1 MSCFICS
8 KETKE
13 RVTAIVYNESFRES
27 ASSRLFFDQEE
38 FKKIIQEWE
47 NERGDGLIVN
57 EDNAEQIIF
66 NMLSDMNEIAY
77 LSHYSCPV
85 KAEYVDNGSPRG
97 IYDPKTIF
105 SMETYKRLCCFNY
118 QVNEGERT
126 WKPFDGIYNMLKKIE
141 TALAQKLLF
150 NLPEFEKINGWN

>member
-27 ASSRLFFDQEE
+27 ASSRLFFGQEE
-38 FKKIIQEWE
+38 FEKIIQGWE
-47 NERGDGLIVN
+47 NERGDGRIVN
-57 EDNAEQIIF
+57 GDNAEQIIF
-66 NMLSDMNEIAY
+66 NMLSDMNAIAY
-77 LSHYSCPV
+77 FSRYARPCGRV
-85 KAEYVDNGSPRG
+85 WDVESPRG

-118 QVNEGERT
+118 QVNEEERT